1 MVNSYKIQQVLL
13 LGDKKQKIAIARAV
27 FKDPTILLLD
37 EATSA
42 LDAESECVFQEALER
57 LMRGRTTVLVAHRL
71 STIQGVD
78 NIWVVQDGR
87 IVEQGSHSELL
98 SQGSDEAYFRM
109 YLKGTPS
116 LGLDLKGYS
125 DSDYAGCNM
134 DTKSTL
140 GAFQLLG
147 GKLMCWSVK
156 KHQSLAMSFAEAE
169 YVAVAGCCANI
180 L

>member
-1 MVNSYKIQQVLL
+1 MFVYKSKTDVILVQV
-13 LGDKKQKIAIARAV
+13 
-27 FKDPTILLLD
+27 
-37 EATSA
+37 
-42 LDAESECVFQEALER
+42 
-57 LMRGRTTVLVAHRL
+57 
-71 STIQGVD
+71 
-78 NIWVVQDGR
+78 
-87 IVEQGSHSELL
+87 
-98 SQGSDEAYFRM
+98 

-147 GKLMCWSVK
+147 GKLVCWSAK
-156 KHQSLAMSFAEAE
+156 KHQSLAMSFDEAE
-169 YVAVAGCCANI
+169 YVAFAGCCANI